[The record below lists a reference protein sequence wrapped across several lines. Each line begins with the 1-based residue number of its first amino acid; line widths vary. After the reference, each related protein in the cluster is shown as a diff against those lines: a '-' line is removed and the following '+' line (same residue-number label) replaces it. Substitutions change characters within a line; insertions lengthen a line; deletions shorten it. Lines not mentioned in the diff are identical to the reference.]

1 MVGYMTAS
9 ERLLKWPGNSV
20 AISTL
25 RSRVKAMRAR
35 GDRRP
40 FILYT
45 VFSSDVQRKLV
56 ADSGGQGVAETPDEL
71 YAAILPLFKDEPD

>member
-1 MVGYMTAS
+1 V
-9 ERLLKWPGNSV
+9 
-20 AISTL
+20 ISDMGRGDRPL
-25 RSRVKAMRAR
+25 AGIDLVKAMRAR